1 LPEPAELTRLY
12 LEAAEAT
19 ARGSKSFYF
28 ASRFFPP
35 ELARSSHAVYW
46 FCRTT
51 DDIVDEA
58 PTPEDAERGIAEWEA
73 LTRRALSGGRV
84 ESPVLSLFARACA
97 EHCIP
102 EEYPL
107 ELIAGVRMDLG
118 SVLYEN
124 FEDLRLFCYRVA
136 SVVGLMMMH
145 VIGFSGQPHRQAIDL
160 GIAMQLTNILR
171 DVGED
176 LGRGRVYLPVEEMN
190 RFGYTLEDLRARR
203 RDERFARLMEYQ
215 CRRAREFYKSGEG
228 GIPSLNREGRFAV
241 EIAAKVYAGILG
253 RIESGGYDVFDRR
266 TVVPKAQK
274 YWITARALASPMLR
288 RCIG

>member
-1 LPEPAELTRLY
+1 MPESAQLNKLY
-12 LEAAEAT
+12 GEAAEAT

-35 ELARSSHAVYW
+35 ALARSAHAVYW

-58 PTPEDAERGIAEWEA
+58 STPEQAARGIAEWEEQ
-73 LTRRALSGGRV
+73 TRRALAGAEV
-84 ESPVLSLFARACA
+84 ESPVLTLFARACA
-97 EHCIP
+97 EHAIP
-102 EEYPL
+102 AEYPL

-145 VIGFSGQPHRQAIDL
+145 VIGFVGQPHRQAIDL

-190 RFGYTLEDLRARR
+190 RFGYTLADLRARR
-203 RDERFARLMEYQ
+203 RDGRFASLMEYQ
-215 CRRAREFYKSGEG
+215 CRRAREFYKSGEA
-228 GIPSLNREGRFAV
+228 GIPALNREGRFAV
-241 EIAAKVYAGILG
+241 EIAAKVYAGILE

-274 YWITARALASPMLR
+274 YWITARALATPLLR

>member
-1 LPEPAELTRLY
+1 LSEPAELTRLY

-35 ELARSSHAVYW
+35 ELARSAHAVYW

-51 DDIVDEA
+51 DDLVDEA
-58 PTPEDAERGIAEWEA
+58 SSAEDAERGIAEWERQ
-73 LTRRALSGGRV
+73 TRLALSGAAV
-84 ESPVLSLFARACA
+84 ESPVLTLFQRVCA
-97 EHCIP
+97 QHAIP

-118 SVLYEN
+118 PVLYKN
-124 FEDLRLFCYRVA
+124 FEELRVFCYRVA

-145 VIGFSGQPHRQAIDL
+145 VIGFSGRPHRQAIDL

-176 LGRGRVYLPVEEMN
+176 LGRGRVYLPAEEID
-190 RFGYTLEDLRARR
+190 RFGYTVDDLIARR
-203 RDERFARLMEYQ
+203 RDERFAQLMEYQ
-215 CRRAREFYKSGEG
+215 CRRAREFYRSGEAG
-228 GIPSLNREGRFAV
+228 LPALNGEGRFAV
-241 EIAAKVYAGILG
+241 EIASKVYAGILD
-253 RIESGGYDVFDRR
+253 RIEKGGYDVFDRR

-274 YWITARALASPMLR
+274 YWITARALATPMLR